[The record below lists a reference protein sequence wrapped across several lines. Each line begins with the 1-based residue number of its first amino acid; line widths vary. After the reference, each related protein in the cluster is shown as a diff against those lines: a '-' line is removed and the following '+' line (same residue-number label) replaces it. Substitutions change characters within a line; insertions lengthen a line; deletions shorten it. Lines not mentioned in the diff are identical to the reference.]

1 MVVQLLTTSRCFDDF
16 GQQTEQFLIVG
27 VHRIELFFIHE
38 FAVAQ
43 ESQPEFDSGA
53 FLQRG
58 AHFVDEAAFAFG
70 LLGGF
75 DVRSEVGSVRQQ
87 PLADYE
93 LLPDFGQELVQLHC
107 AQSEPVGF
115 FENYVFSHR
124 PSLTLLFI
132 STVVSAP

>member
-27 VHRIELFFIHE
+27 VHRIELFFVHE

-43 ESQPEFDSGA
+43 ESQPEFDSGV

-75 DVRSEVGSVRQQ
+75 DVRSEVGSVSQQ
-87 PLADYE
+87 PLADNVFF
-93 LLPDFGQELVQLHC
+93 PDIGQILVRPHR
-107 AQSEPVGF
+107 AQGEGVGF
-115 FENYVFSHR
+115 FEYYVFRHG
-124 PSLTLLFI
+124 PI
-132 STVVSAP
+132 